1 MVKRVGAFG
10 EVMMR
15 LEVPGHDLLIQSNRL
30 KYSFSGS
37 GVNVVSAMTRYGYTG
52 LLVSRLPVN
61 PLGDAAESYL
71 RGLGLST
78 EYVLRGGQ
86 YIGMYFLENGY
97 GARPGRVTY
106 SNRME
111 SSFNIASEGTYPF
124 ATIASGM
131 DAIHFCG
138 ITLAMNDSVRL
149 AMKQLAQ
156 AVKEQ
161 GGTVVFDCNYRP
173 ALWGDQGY
181 VTAKPHYEEMLHLSD
196 IVLMNERDALH
207 ILGLNTDK
215 VQREEQLIELIPVVA
230 ERYGVRTLAGTHRTI
245 YSDNRHCL
253 QGYLF
258 KGGAF
263 AYSEP
268 LTFSVYD
275 RIGAGDAFASGI
287 IYGELEAWMPEET
300 ISFAATAGMLAHT
313 VAGDTPM
320 ASAGDILQARNST
333 VRDVTR

>member
-37 GVNVVSAMTRYGYTG
+37 GVNVVSAMTRYGYAG
-52 LLVSRLPVN
+52 LLVSRLPIN

-78 EYVLRGGQ
+78 EFVLRGGQ

-106 SNRME
+106 SNRLE
-111 SSFNIASEGTYPF
+111 SSFNMASEGTYSY
-124 ATIASGM
+124 AEIASGM

-138 ITLAMNDSVRL
+138 ITLAMNNSVRL
-149 AMKQLAQ
+149 AMKSLAQ
-156 AVKEQ
+156 EVKEQ

-173 ALWGDQGY
+173 TLWGDPGY
-181 VTAKPHYEEMLHLSD
+181 AMAKPHYEEMMHLSD

-215 VQREEQLIELIPVVA
+215 VQREEQLAELIPMVA
-230 ERYGVRTLAGTHRTI
+230 ERYAVRTLAGTHRTI

-253 QGYLF
+253 QGYIF
-258 KGGAF
+258 KQGAF
-263 AYSEP
+263 EFSEP

-287 IYGELEAWMPEET
+287 MYGELEGMLPTET
-300 ISFAATAGMLAHT
+300 ISFAVTAGMLAHT

-320 ASAGDILQARNST
+320 ATVGDVIQARNCT
-333 VRDVTR
+333 ARDVTR